1 MIKKPKHRMITD
13 MKNETSPKGK
23 QKAIGQL
30 DLAPTKYGDEYVK
43 QVDEYN
49 GTVQV
54 LNPKY
59 ASLKPI
65 NQVLVRCYLNK
76 PYISPE
82 GVIQPFPVM
91 VNVPTAMGP
100 KATMI
105 ENDYNYDFR
114 AVVVACPDNFTQLKQ
129 GQTIIIR
136 ESSVRPQVVGDI
148 KNGYFQVMP
157 TAFNYP
163 DGVPMVGAKL
173 GDEGFGYILIN
184 YQDLVA
190 IIPNVE

>member
-1 MIKKPKHRMITD
+1 
-13 MKNETSPKGK
+13 MKNESSPKGK

-49 GTVQV
+49 ETVRT

-190 IIPNVE
+190 VIPNVE

>member
-43 QVDEYN
+43 QVDGYN
-49 GTVQV
+49 GTVQA

-105 ENDYNYDFR
+105 ENDYNYDFKS
-114 AVVVACPDNFTQLKQ
+114 VVVACPDNFTQLKQ

-136 ESSVRPQVVGDI
+136 ESAVRPQVVGDI

>member
-1 MIKKPKHRMITD
+1 MIRKPKNRMITD
-13 MKNETSPKGK
+13 MKNEQSSKNK
-23 QKAIGQL
+23 QRPTGQI
-30 DLAPTKYGDEYVK
+30 DLTPTKYGEEYVK

-49 GTVQV
+49 QTIQA

-59 ASLKPI
+59 ANLKPI

-136 ESSVRPQVVGDI
+136 ESAVRPQVVGDI
-148 KNGYFQVMP
+148 KSGFFQVMP

-190 IIPNVE
+190 VIPNVE